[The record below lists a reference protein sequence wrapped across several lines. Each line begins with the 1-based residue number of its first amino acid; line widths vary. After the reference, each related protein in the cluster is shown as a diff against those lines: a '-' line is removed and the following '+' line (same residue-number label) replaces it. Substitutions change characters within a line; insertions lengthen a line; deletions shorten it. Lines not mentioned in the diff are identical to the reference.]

1 MAFSP
6 IDLAI
11 QEILQSDF
19 IVDIA
24 QIHNSNVLILK
35 DKIEDLINT
44 FEMDINTISIGVD
57 NPVNNIKTQNLI
69 IQDGGWLL
77 QTGIPNQVIAS
88 LSKNTSDLSVL
99 KVDYINVDFE
109 IDSDVIVSNSI
120 VINDSITSNG
130 ESTFTGKITYG
141 SSLVESKETITAD
154 LEFDGIDTAVAR
166 VSLTDTS
173 KRNIYVKLSAE
184 TNIGT
189 TQVWNGATFAAGL
202 TNIKLYLDLDANSPM
217 TPNTSFTV
225 YLVDITENS
234 GGSSIALQVNT
245 ANLPIA
251 IKAGENLSAGSVQI
265 LLHNDFDNA
274 GLKLGINPAS
284 TNLLS
289 SSITAYSANATFN
302 YIVDAST
309 TDRFIITSIFGM
321 EIFV

>member
-44 FEMDINTISIGVD
+44 FEMDINTVSIGVD
-57 NPVNNIKTQNLI
+57 NPINNIKTQNIVL
-69 IQDGGWLL
+69 QDGGLIF

-88 LSKNTSDLSVL
+88 LTKNTSDLSVL
-99 KVDYINVDFE
+99 KVDYLNIDFE
-109 IDSDVIVSNSI
+109 INSDAIESNSL
-120 VINDSITSNG
+120 VVNDSLTSDG
-130 ESTFTGKITYG
+130 ESTFNGKIVYG
-141 SSLVESKETITAD
+141 SSLVESKETVTAD
-154 LEFDGIDTAVAR
+154 LEYDGINTAVAR
-166 VSLTDTS
+166 ISLTDTS
-173 KRNIYVKLSAE
+173 KRNIYVTLSAE
-184 TNIGT
+184 TNLGA
-189 TQVWNGATFAAGL
+189 TQVWNGSSFTAGL

-225 YLVDITENS
+225 YLVDVTENS

-245 ANLPIA
+245 ANLSITM
-251 IKAGENLSAGSVQI
+251 KAGENLSAGAVQI
-265 LLHNDFDNA
+265 LLHSDLDAA

-289 SSITAYSANATFN
+289 SSITTYSANATFN

-309 TDRFIITSIFGM
+309 TDRFIVTSISGM